1 MKSFLEKLF
10 AELPSFFSVFMS
22 ALTSPSKLIEEVQ
35 TSQDESDVSAR
46 GIRFF
51 IVAEVLALVIAYAI
65 PEWSANKVIPSTDGA
80 LADVGSGIVL
90 KVLLLSL
97 SCLTVI
103 IAFRVVKHRVDAKR
117 FVALYAYVA
126 GVVVILTALVN
137 STTNLAKVDL
147 EVARLYGQSEI
158 LMIPLA
164 PHMGRV
170 IEIQQSLETNTPI
183 TATDSL
189 TLAILPAIKQIQAN
203 TLAISSKPTTL
214 MVLLAVGVAGFA
226 VTGWMIFVGLL
237 YARRNGIS
245 TPSYVVVVIIAIIGI
260 ILVQMVIQ
268 GAVLGSQMQKSF
280 TQ

>member
-1 MKSFLEKLF
+1 MKGFLEKLF
-10 AELPSFFSVFMS
+10 AELPSFFSVFIS

-35 TSQDESDVSAR
+35 TSQDEADVSAR

-80 LADVGSGIVL
+80 LADIGSSIVL
-90 KVLLLSL
+90 KVLLLAL

-103 IAFRVVKHRVDAKR
+103 MAFRVVKHRVDAKR

-137 STTNLAKVDL
+137 STTNLARVDL
-147 EVARLYGQSEI
+147 EVARLYAQSEV
-158 LMIPLA
+158 LAIPLV
-164 PHMGRV
+164 PHVGRV
-170 IEIQQSLETNTPI
+170 VEIQKSLENNTPI

-189 TLAILPAIKQIQAN
+189 TLAILPTIKQIQAN

-237 YARRNGIS
+237 YARRNRIS
-245 TPSYVVVVIIAIIGI
+245 TPSYVVVVIIAVIGI
-260 ILVQMVIQ
+260 VLVKMAVE
-268 GAVLGSQMQKSF
+268 GAVFGSQLQKSF
-280 TQ
+280 AQ